1 MTHGDHATAETP
13 TELRILLIED
23 NEHDRVA
30 FSRALRACPYNIR
43 ACERAEEAL
52 ALLTGAAPEFDVVVV
67 DYNLPGD
74 NGLALCRTLLERGT
88 LLPVILLTARGQQ
101 SDLDAGMAAGAD
113 AYLVKPFSPLE
124 LLGLVSKYSKA
135 NP

>member
-1 MTHGDHATAETP
+1 MKTKVLITDDQADIRKLVRMTLDIGDVEVYEADSGLSALE
-13 TELRILLIED
+13 LIE
-23 NEHDRVA
+23 RVHPPIV
-30 FSRALRACPYNIR
+30 LM
-43 ACERAEEAL
+43 
-52 ALLTGAAPEFDVVVV
+52 DVMM
-67 DYNLPGD
+67 PGD
-74 NGLALCRTLLERGT
+74 FDGIETCRRIKNNPASAGT
-88 LLPVILLTARGQQ
+88 IVILLTARGQQ